1 MARFDTTG
9 MDEIVREMQRMGE
22 QTGDVAEAM
31 IMTGAAY
38 VREAWRQAADEYDHR
53 VTGDMI
59 DSINYARTPTD
70 LGSSLSIDIYP
81 QGKDHKGVRNA
92 EKAFILHYGSSKL
105 KGSRWVDRADEISDA
120 TVVPAMTRVW
130 ETYLETGQIKTEQ
143 PTG

>member
-1 MARFDTTG
+1 MARFDTSG

-70 LGSSLSIDIYP
+70 ICGSLSIDIYP

-92 EKAFILHYGSSKL
+92 EKAFANL
-105 KGSRWVDRADEISDA
+105 DAETAPQAA
-120 TVVPAMTRVW
+120 TVPAA
-130 ETYLETGQIKTEQ
+130 E
-143 PTG
+143 